1 MTPAMT
7 VSVDTTLRILFFGRV
22 ADVMGRTRTI
32 DLPETGYTVGELR
45 RRLAAAAGAD
55 ILLQPGVRAA
65 IDKQV
70 VDEDAVVRPG
80 AELAFFSLFSGG

>member
-1 MTPAMT
+1 MT
-7 VSVDTTLRILFFGRV
+7 VSADATLRILFFGRV

-70 VDEDAVVRPG
+70 VGDDAIVRPG
-80 AELAFFSLFSGG
+80 AEVAFFSLFSGG